1 MADNWRQPLPPVT
14 VAGTV
19 REGTVATALFF
30 GLCASLLGVSGFE
43 TSSQF
48 VEEQAPGVFV
58 KTLRNMWTAVA
69 FFNPLLAFLSI
80 CVLPL
85 STLRDPDN
93 TKTVL
98 GQMGR
103 VAGGEWLQYT
113 VSIDAF
119 VVLSGAVLTSY
130 VGVTGLMRRMAMDRC
145 LPQMLLH
152 ENAWRGT
159 NHYIIFGYF
168 FVSSSLFLILHGN
181 IDSLSNIYTVSFLA
195 VMALFAIGCMLLKYK
210 RPTLPR
216 DERSTWIGAIVGL
229 VLVIAGIFGNLLLA
243 ANSVIYLF
251 LLYFGLTTAA
261 VVVMFQRLVVLK
273 ARAARGLGAVRGSET
288 HPSMPF
294 PALPQLLH
302 RLSGAKGVRALVGHN
317 LRDYLRRVIRDIN
330 ETPFV
335 FFTKR

>member
-1 MADNWRQPLPPVT
+1 MRAHATDRGRDAAAQGGGHLADNWSQPLPTVT
-14 VAGTV
+14 IADTQH
-19 REGTVATALFF
+19 EGTVATALFF

-58 KTLRNMWTAVA
+58 RTLRNMWTAVA

-85 STLRDPDN
+85 ATLRDPAN

-98 GQMGR
+98 GQMGS
-103 VAGGEWLQYT
+103 VAGGKWLRYT

-119 VVLSGAVLTSY
+119 IVLSGAVLTSY

-145 LPQMLLH
+145 LPQLLLR

-159 NHYIIFGYF
+159 NHHIIFGYF
-168 FVSSSLFLILHGN
+168 LVSASLYLILHGN

-216 DERSTWIGAIVGL
+216 DERSTWTGAILGL
-229 VLVIAGIFGNLLLA
+229 LFVTAGIFGNLMLA
-243 ANSVIYLF
+243 PTSVIYLF
-251 LLYFGLTTAA
+251 FLYFGLVTAA
-261 VVVMFQRLVVLK
+261 VVVMFQRLFVLK
-273 ARAARGLGAVRGSET
+273 VRLRRRWAQPRAGERARPTRGRCSPA
-288 HPSMPF
+288 PF
-294 PALPQLLH
+294 PAPAPH
-302 RLSGAKGVRALVGHN
+302 
-317 LRDYLRRVIRDIN
+317 
-330 ETPFV
+330 
-335 FFTKR
+335 